1 MRTERT
7 MNESLLYLSR
17 HNVWATKTL
26 LDVCRTLTPEQLTAP
41 ATATYGSIIETFNHL
56 VSSDAGYLWSL
67 GGPQTTWI
75 AADQREQEKHPEPWS
90 DTTEYREEVADLDEL
105 ALRIGETERLW
116 ESFFASEEFDAE
128 RVSILDVGTYECP
141 AGIVMAQV
149 FHHGSV
155 HREQVCAMLTVFGIE
170 PPDVQP
176 WGFADA
182 TGISR
187 FLKGRTS

>member
-1 MRTERT
+1 

-41 ATATYGSIIETFNHL
+41 ATAAYGSIIETFNHL
-56 VSSDAGYLWSL
+56 ITSDGGYLESL
-67 GGPQTTWI
+67 GGPLTTWV
-75 AADQREQEKHPEPWS
+75 AAVRRELEKYQDPWTNQEAREQ
-90 DTTEYREEVADLDEL
+90 VVDLDEL
-105 ALRIGETERLW
+105 ARLVEETERLW
-116 ESFFASEEFDAE
+116 DSFFANEEFDPE
-128 RVSILDVGTYECP
+128 RVSLLDLGTYECP

-149 FHHGSV
+149 FHHGSL
-155 HREQVCAMLTVFGIE
+155 HREQICAMLTGLGIE

-182 TGISR
+182 TGMSR
-187 FLKGRTS
+187 FFGGRTS

>member
-1 MRTERT
+1 

-26 LDVCRTLTPEQLTAP
+26 LDVCRALTPEQLAAP

-56 VSSDAGYLWSL
+56 ITSDGGYLVSL
-67 GGPQTTWI
+67 GGPMTTWV
-75 AADQREQEKHPEPWS
+75 AAARQELEKYPEHWSNQEAREQ
-90 DTTEYREEVADLDEL
+90 VVGLDEL
-105 ALRIGETERLW
+105 ALRTEETERLW
-116 ESFFASEEFDAE
+116 GSFFANEEFDTE
-128 RVSILDVGTYECP
+128 RVSILDQGTYECP

-149 FHHGSV
+149 FHHGSL
-155 HREQVCAMLTVFGIE
+155 HREQICAMLTGFGID

-187 FLKGRTS
+187 FLEGRTS